1 MSELPQGRSLN
12 YEDVEPIEI
21 LPVVKSNGVIVYE
34 QLEAV
39 VEKTG
44 IPRAI
49 VGDYGSDIKS
59 GIEKFCS
66 IHNETTYIYDVKHKM
81 ASLLK
86 KILQDNARWELF
98 IKLASQAK
106 QQMQQTSI
114 GALAPPA
121 QRSKARYMNT
131 EYLLG
136 WGKNM
141 LAFLSQS
148 DEEIAQMNYDVIK
161 VVEKLGWL
169 REFSDDIDYWS
180 NLIEIATITEDF
192 VRNKGIYCDAE
203 VALIKLFNEKIQ
215 FHSDAVLEFKRN
227 VLCFIQNESKKAKPG
242 ERLLGSSEII
252 ESVFGK
258 QKFI

>member
-12 YEDVEPIEI
+12 YEDVEPIEM
-21 LPVVKSNGVIVYE
+21 LPVVKSNGAIVYE
-34 QLEAV
+34 QLEAI

-66 IHNETTYIYDVKHKM
+66 VHNETSYIYDVKHKM

-86 KILQDNARWELF
+86 KILKGNVRWELF
-98 IKLASQAK
+98 IKLASQSK
-106 QQMQQTSI
+106 QQMQQTAV

-136 WGKNM
+136 WGKSM
-141 LAFLSQS
+141 LIFLSQS
-148 DEEIAQMNYDVIK
+148 DEAITQINYDVGK
-161 VVEKLGWL
+161 ANK
-169 REFSDDIDYWS
+169 
-180 NLIEIATITEDF
+180 NL
-192 VRNKGIYCDAE
+192 
-203 VALIKLFNEKIQ
+203 L
-215 FHSDAVLEFKRN
+215 
-227 VLCFIQNESKKAKPG
+227 KKNNPKAASPAYY
-242 ERLLGSSEII
+242 
-252 ESVFGK
+252 
-258 QKFI
+258 